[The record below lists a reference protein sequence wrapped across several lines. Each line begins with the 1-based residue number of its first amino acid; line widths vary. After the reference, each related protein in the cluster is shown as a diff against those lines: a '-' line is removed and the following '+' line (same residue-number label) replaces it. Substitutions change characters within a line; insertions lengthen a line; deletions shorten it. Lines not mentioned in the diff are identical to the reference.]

1 MRPTVEELNARFARA
16 FPEAL
21 EIHVDDDSARHAGH
35 PGAAGGA
42 GLFRVR
48 IVSPRFAD
56 MPTLARHRLVYHPGA
71 VWIPHRDHALRN
83 DARAAPHR

>member
-1 MRPTVEELNARFARA
+1 MRPTVEDLHARFARA

-42 GLFRVR
+42 GHFRVR
-48 IVSPRFAD
+48 IVSPRFAE
-56 MPTLARHRLVYHPGA
+56 MPTLARHRLVYDA
-71 VWIPHRDHALRN
+71 VADWMPHRVHALSI
-83 DARAAPHR
+83 DSRAASHR